1 MERKILSEELGRM
14 SYLLGYKRG
23 VVISEQ
29 NLVGVSNNPEKS
41 GVDIRTNAP
50 NWNGSSSGDLSFTN
64 FSTDNRGIIVNSSN
78 VGYKENLYVLS
89 VSLGIGKNL
98 PYTIKKTDTLTIP
111 PILTRF
117 EFIDDSFPY
126 SDNMITPEINKNA
139 KAESLIYLIRDT
151 IIKNINEGGIDSI
164 KNIKLKGF
172 ADSARPTLDVPRGY
186 KGLDH
191 SKVGC
196 DKPYCGE
203 RDDSKRN
210 LFLAEQRAKRMATFL
225 KNLVKQKINV
235 DIPDDKFIF
244 DKPESAF
251 NPNIKTDKNNRIGKK
266 SVYVEIIPSEP
277 KSGSD
282 VSSEET
288 KVITVVPKPKQ
299 GVINYKGYELN
310 VLENIKSNTGYSVIT
325 VEDNDIVRKLISD
338 GDIPDL
344 SVTGKINGKTS
355 AKGEIT
361 GNEVKIDGLSW
372 GNLTDYEEG
381 SYANM
386 RYITDPGVLCAKRF
400 IDGSIELGVY
410 KVVLSES

>member
-1 MERKILSEELGRM
+1 MEKKILSEELGRM
-14 SYLLGYKRG
+14 GYLFGYKRG
-23 VVISEQ
+23 VVVSEQ
-29 NLVGVSNNPEKS
+29 NVVGASNNPEKS
-41 GVDIRTNAP
+41 GVDVRTNAP
-50 NWNGSSSGDLSFTN
+50 NWNGGSSGNLSFTN
-64 FSTDNRGIIVNSSN
+64 FSTDNRGIIVNASN
-78 VGYKENLYVLS
+78 IGYKENLYVLS
-89 VSLGIGKNL
+89 VSSGIGKNL
-98 PYTIKKTDTLTIP
+98 PYSIKKTDTLTKP
-111 PILTRF
+111 PVLTRF

-126 SDNMITPEINKNA
+126 ADNMITPEINKNV
-139 KAESLIYLIRDT
+139 KAESLLYLIRDT
-151 IIKNINEGGIDSI
+151 IIKNINDGGIDSI
-164 KNIKLKGF
+164 KNIRLKGF

-244 DKPESAF
+244 DEPESAF
-251 NPNIKTDKNNRIGKK
+251 DPNEINKNIRKGKK
-266 SVYVEIIPSEP
+266 SVYVEVIPSDPIIEP
-277 KSGSD
+277 GYSLEK
-282 VSSEET
+282 T
-288 KVITVVPKPKQ
+288 KIITSIPKPKQ
-299 GVINYKGYELN
+299 GVITYKGYELN

-325 VEDNDIVRKLISD
+325 VEDNDMVRKLISN

-344 SVTGKINGKTS
+344 TVTGQINGKTLV
-355 AKGEIT
+355 KGEIS

-372 GNLTDYEEG
+372 GNLIDYVQG

-386 RYITDPGVLCAKRF
+386 RYITEPGVLCAKRF
-400 IDGSIELGVY
+400 IDGSVELGVY

>member
-14 SYLLGYKRG
+14 SYLFAYKRG

-41 GVDIRTNAP
+41 GVDIRTNSP
-50 NWNGSSSGDLSFTN
+50 NWNGGSSGNLSFTN
-64 FSTDNRGIIVNSSN
+64 FSTDNRGIIVNASN
-78 VGYKENLYVLS
+78 VGYQENLYVLS
-89 VSLGIGKNL
+89 VSSGIGKNL
-98 PYTIKKTDTLTIP
+98 PYNITKKDPISDTP
-111 PILTRF
+111 ELTRF
-117 EFIDDSFPY
+117 EFVGESFPY
-126 SDNMITPEINKNA
+126 ADNMITPEVNKNV
-139 KAESLIYLIRDT
+139 KAESLLYLIRDT

-210 LFLAEQRAKRMATFL
+210 LFLAEQRAKRMSTFL

-244 DKPESAF
+244 DEPESAF
-251 NPNIKTDKNNRIGKK
+251 DPNKTDKNIREGKK
-266 SVYVEIIPSEP
+266 SVYVEVIPSEP
-277 KSGSD
+277 KLGSG
-282 VSSEET
+282 VSGEET

-325 VEDNDIVRKLISD
+325 VEDNDIVRKLISN

-344 SVTGKINGKTS
+344 SVTGKINGKTLV
-355 AKGEIT
+355 KGEIT

-386 RYITDPGVLCAKRF
+386 RYITDPGVLCVKRF
-400 IDGSIELGVY
+400 IDGSVELGVY

>member
-14 SYLLGYKRG
+14 SYLFAYKRG
-23 VVISEQ
+23 VVVSEQ

-50 NWNGSSSGDLSFTN
+50 NWNGGSSGNLSFTN
-64 FSTDNRGIIVNSSN
+64 FSTDNRGIIVNASN

-89 VSLGIGKNL
+89 VSSGIGKNL
-98 PYTIKKTDTLTIP
+98 PYSITKKDPISDTP
-111 PILTRF
+111 ELTRF
-117 EFIDDSFPY
+117 EFVGESFPY
-126 SDNMITPEINKNA
+126 ADNMITPEVNKNV
-139 KAESLIYLIRDT
+139 KAESLLYLIRDT

-210 LFLAEQRAKRMATFL
+210 LFLAEQRAKRMSTFL

-244 DKPESAF
+244 DEPESAF
-251 NPNIKTDKNNRIGKK
+251 DPNKTDKNIREGKK
-266 SVYVEIIPSEP
+266 SVYVEVIPSEP
-277 KSGSD
+277 KLGSG
-282 VSSEET
+282 VSGEET

-325 VEDNDIVRKLISD
+325 VEDNDIVRKLISN

-344 SVTGKINGKTS
+344 SVTGKINGKTLV
-355 AKGEIT
+355 KGEIT

-386 RYITDPGVLCAKRF
+386 RYITDPGVLCVKRF
-400 IDGSIELGVY
+400 IDSSVELRVY

>member
-1 MERKILSEELGRM
+1 MEKKILSEELGRM
-14 SYLLGYKRG
+14 GYLFGYKRG
-23 VVISEQ
+23 VVVSEQ
-29 NLVGVSNNPEKS
+29 NVVGASNNPEKS
-41 GVDIRTNAP
+41 GVDVRTNAP
-50 NWNGSSSGDLSFTN
+50 NWNGGSSGNLSFTN
-64 FSTDNRGIIVNSSN
+64 FSTDNRGIIVNASN

-89 VSLGIGKNL
+89 VSSGIGKNL
-98 PYTIKKTDTLTIP
+98 PYSIKKTDTLTKP
-111 PILTRF
+111 PVLTRF

-126 SDNMITPEINKNA
+126 ADNMITPEINKNA
-139 KAESLIYLIRDT
+139 KAESLLYLIRDT

-164 KNIKLKGF
+164 KNIRLKGF

-210 LFLAEQRAKRMATFL
+210 LFLAEQRAKRMGTFL

-244 DKPESAF
+244 DEPESAF
-251 NPNIKTDKNNRIGKK
+251 DPNEINKNIRKGKK
-266 SVYVEIIPSEP
+266 SVYVEIIPSDPTIEP
-277 KSGSD
+277 GYSLEK
-282 VSSEET
+282 T
-288 KVITVVPKPKQ
+288 KIITSIPKPKQ
-299 GVINYKGYELN
+299 GVITYKGYELN

-325 VEDNDIVRKLISD
+325 VEDNDMVRKLISN

-344 SVTGKINGKTS
+344 SVTGKINGKTLV
-355 AKGEIT
+355 KGEIS

-386 RYITDPGVLCAKRF
+386 RYITEPGVLCVKRF
-400 IDGSIELGVY
+400 IDGSVELGVY